1 MNEVEGA
8 KVESDAGKEF
18 VFAIENV
25 IRDVSLS
32 QIGCEVHQ
40 DGLLMIDSG
49 ASVNVCPKWFG
60 NSVLEKSDG
69 SVQPRGADG
78 RTLQDYGKRQIWLKI
93 GNRLRRYDFHV
104 VEVTKRS

>member
-8 KVESDAGKEF
+8 KVDSDAGKEF

-25 IRDVSLS
+25 IQDVSLS
-32 QIGCEVHQ
+32 PSGCQVHE
-40 DGLLMIDSG
+40 DGLVMIDSG

-69 SVQPRGADG
+69 SVQPEV
-78 RTLQDYGKRQIWLKI
+78 RTEEHSMITASVKSGS
-93 GNRLRRYDFHV
+93 
-104 VEVTKRS
+104 RSETA